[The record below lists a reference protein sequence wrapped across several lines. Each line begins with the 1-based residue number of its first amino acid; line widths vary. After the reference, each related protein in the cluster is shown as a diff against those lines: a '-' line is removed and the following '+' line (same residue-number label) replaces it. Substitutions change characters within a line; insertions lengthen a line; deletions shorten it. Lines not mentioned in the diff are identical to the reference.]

1 MYRTSAIALAT
12 LLAIASPLRAQTR
25 VFDLPNI
32 SQVAEVPLT
41 LKERAEGHTIELRNL
56 DPQRPAVLDIVTAS
70 GDVVQNLPVRARPN
84 EIVLPPSAAGTFT
97 LIIHAQVSDTPH
109 VADVW
114 LDGALLKPKVRFA
127 AGTSLTIPRLGVG
140 EEIVG
145 VAAPNGPSEHVA
157 YLMSADGANIIARD
171 KGPVTHLRQREVGDV
186 VVMFGATS
194 EMTGGIRVYRNDFAN
209 DTDGD
214 GLGDALENALGTCA
228 SRSTSVAGIN
238 CAAIADTRDTDGDG
252 LWDSWEI
259 MGVNGQALPAWGA
272 NPRHK
277 DIFVEIDFRRLTLAD
292 NQNGLALR
300 MTAAVARQLA
310 SIYADAA
317 TTDPA
322 IRAMHAQD
330 VGNPDG
336 QPGVN
341 LHLDIGVP
349 PETPADATI
358 YGDWGGYTAVDA
370 VPDGQGG
377 YIPQT
382 PGGAMANNMD
392 PARRGLFHYVLGY
405 TTGGG
410 ACGPGIACGFNMA
423 SAGNSA
429 HEFGHTLYL
438 DHNGPSGTH
447 EPNCKPNY
455 PSLMNYAF
463 LDTGFLMFSDGRTF
477 PTLNNH
483 SLVETGIVSPADT
496 AFLDTLK
503 WKFGYKVD
511 ATTGSVD
518 WNRDGTFS
526 PASAPVRA
534 YANLLPR
541 DYGGCEFTREGEQL
555 IGAKSQRSPAIVRYY
570 DHLWIFSV
578 TLDNKLDYTYTMPT
592 WVCGNIDNCPAAV
605 FSPHGVQDIGPID
618 SVDAAV
624 IRVNG
629 KPLIL
634 IVAIRPDG
642 SLVETWLHQEGGL
655 NVWESTVTIPASP
668 AAGEPSLAA
677 SRDGTSVA
685 VAYRGTDNIVRYRW
699 RGPASWGP
707 EQQVTVGGQPVMM
720 HPQASPG
727 LAFTGLPTS
736 IVVDSEQVVGA
747 FADSNGDIQL
757 YTPAT
762 FPHHQGWVR
771 LNIPYEP
778 MHSAIG
784 RPSMAWT
791 GTPMT
796 NALAADATVTTGLA
810 TKDVQAS
817 FETPPS
823 TYGRFYIL
831 YVNANAPVTGA
842 TNPNPVRMQMS
853 YVDDTGRLR
862 IGLDSFFDNVWS
874 YAFGIDLLQPGEI
887 GLHAAEAYAIPNA
900 GGHPDSL
907 YQISFRPHADGI
919 SNLPYSNKNDWPV
932 IAWASCAVLASAQN
946 GSMHVTCPPKPW

>member
-32 SQVAEVPLT
+32 SQVAEVPLL

-171 KGPVTHLRQREVGDV
+171 KGPVTHLRRREVGTWWSCSV
-186 VVMFGATS
+186 PLRKWP
-194 EMTGGIRVYRNDFAN
+194 EGIRVYRNDFAN
-209 DTDGD
+209 DADGD

-310 SIYADAA
+310 GIYADAA

-377 YIPQT
+377 YIPQS
-382 PGGAMANNMD
+382 PWRSHGEQYGSCAAW
-392 PARRGLFHYVLGY
+392 PLSLRARLHHGRRRLRPRHRVRVQYGQRG
-405 TTGGG
+405 
-410 ACGPGIACGFNMA
+410 
-423 SAGNSA
+423 
-429 HEFGHTLYL
+429 
-438 DHNGPSGTH
+438 
-447 EPNCKPNY
+447 
-455 PSLMNYAF
+455 
-463 LDTGFLMFSDGRTF
+463 
-477 PTLNNH
+477 
-483 SLVETGIVSPADT
+483 
-496 AFLDTLK
+496 
-503 WKFGYKVD
+503 KFGP
-511 ATTGSVD
+511 
-518 WNRDGTFS
+518 R
-526 PASAPVRA
+526 VRSHA
-534 YANLLPR
+534 LSR
-541 DYGGCEFTREGEQL
+541 
-555 IGAKSQRSPAIVRYY
+555 SQRALR
-570 DHLWIFSV
+570 
-578 TLDNKLDYTYTMPT
+578 
-592 WVCGNIDNCPAAV
+592 
-605 FSPHGVQDIGPID
+605 
-618 SVDAAV
+618 DA
-624 IRVNG
+624 
-629 KPLIL
+629 
-634 IVAIRPDG
+634 
-642 SLVETWLHQEGGL
+642 
-655 NVWESTVTIPASP
+655 
-668 AAGEPSLAA
+668 
-677 SRDGTSVA
+677 
-685 VAYRGTDNIVRYRW
+685 
-699 RGPASWGP
+699 
-707 EQQVTVGGQPVMM
+707 
-720 HPQASPG
+720 
-727 LAFTGLPTS
+727 
-736 IVVDSEQVVGA
+736 
-747 FADSNGDIQL
+747 
-757 YTPAT
+757 
-762 FPHHQGWVR
+762 
-771 LNIPYEP
+771 
-778 MHSAIG
+778 
-784 RPSMAWT
+784 
-791 GTPMT
+791 
-796 NALAADATVTTGLA
+796 
-810 TKDVQAS
+810 
-817 FETPPS
+817 
-823 TYGRFYIL
+823 
-831 YVNANAPVTGA
+831 
-842 TNPNPVRMQMS
+842 
-853 YVDDTGRLR
+853 
-862 IGLDSFFDNVWS
+862 
-874 YAFGIDLLQPGEI
+874 
-887 GLHAAEAYAIPNA
+887 
-900 GGHPDSL
+900 
-907 YQISFRPHADGI
+907 
-919 SNLPYSNKNDWPV
+919 
-932 IAWASCAVLASAQN
+932 
-946 GSMHVTCPPKPW
+946 